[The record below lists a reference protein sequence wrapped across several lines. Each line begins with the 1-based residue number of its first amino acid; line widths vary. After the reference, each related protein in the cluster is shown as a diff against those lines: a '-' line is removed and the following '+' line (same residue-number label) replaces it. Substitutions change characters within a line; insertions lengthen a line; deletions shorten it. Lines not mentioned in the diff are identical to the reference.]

1 MATLL
6 SSISTYFRA
15 KAVGDASISSQVQ
28 NIEFARSIEFAHGV
42 LAGQADL
49 LHSQEY
55 TILAGA
61 FVDIDLNG
69 ALINPVGVAV
79 NAVKIA
85 AMDFVSDPTN
95 TTNLT
100 IGNAALNAFVGPF
113 AAANNA
119 ITIGPG
125 GFWSIGVGTLAG
137 LGTVTPGTADLL
149 RITNSAG
156 ATAKI
161 KVGILGRSA

>member
-1 MATLL
+1 MATLT
-6 SSISTYFRA
+6 SSVSTYFRA
-15 KAVGDASISSQVQ
+15 KATGDATISPQLH
-28 NIEFARSIEFAHGV
+28 NTEFARSIEYANGV
-42 LAGQADL
+42 LANQADIVL
-49 LHSQEY
+49 SQEY
-55 TILAGA
+55 TILTGA

-69 ALINPVGVAV
+69 ALTNPVGVAV

-85 AMDFVSDPTN
+85 AMEFVSDPTN
-95 TTNLT
+95 TTDLI
-100 IGNAALNAFVGPF
+100 IGAAPANAFVGPF
-113 AAANNA
+113 AAAANS
-119 ITIGPG
+119 IKIGPG
-125 GFWSIGVGTLAG
+125 GFLSMGVGTLAG